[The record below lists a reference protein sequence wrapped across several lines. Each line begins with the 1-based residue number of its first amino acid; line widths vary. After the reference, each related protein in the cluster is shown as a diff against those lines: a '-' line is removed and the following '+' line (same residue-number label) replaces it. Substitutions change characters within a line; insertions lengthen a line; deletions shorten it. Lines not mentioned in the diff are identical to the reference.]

1 MGLLSRLFGKRRDPE
16 KDDASLPVV
25 NVAGDDER
33 MNWAIEKARATL
45 HYFQN
50 SLISPQSYQQY
61 FSVKVLIEDG
71 EYNEHL
77 WLTTPSFDDEGN
89 LYGVVG
95 NKPVSITSVSL
106 NQRIGIESQYISD
119 WMIIEDGRLIGGYT
133 IRAIRDGL
141 ADAEKLDFDKMSGLY
156 IDDGVDYFTHDFST
170 PEGAILSLEDAY
182 EEQDIERAI
191 ACKNFIEEARIL
203 LQKMNDSI
211 KDDDL
216 LHATAEVLRM
226 SFIKNLKD
234 EGFPLFKDIQRVFP
248 LREKI
253 SDKLYLI
260 TEICVFPDGGRSL
273 QKIYTFK
280 EHDGWKVLGI
290 EG

>member
-1 MGLLSRLFGKRRDPE
+1 MGLLSRLFGKRKEPVT
-16 KDDASLPVV
+16 DDDTLPVV

-45 HYFQN
+45 QYFQN
-50 SLISPQSYQQY
+50 SLITPQHYQQY

-95 NKPVSITSVSL
+95 NKPVSVKSVAI
-106 NQRIGIESQYISD
+106 NQKIGIEPHFISD

-141 ADAEKLDFDKMSGLY
+141 PESEKMDFDKMAGLY
-156 IDDGVDYFTHDFST
+156 IDEGIDYFVHDFTT
-170 PEGAILSLEDAY
+170 PEGAILCLEDAY
-182 EEQDIERAI
+182 DDQDIERAVS
-191 ACKNFIEEARIL
+191 CKNFTEEARML
-203 LQKMNDSI
+203 LEKMNENLRN
-211 KDDDL
+211 DDIL
-216 LHATAEVLRM
+216 EATAEVLKH
-226 SFIKNLKD
+226 SFVKSLKD
-234 EGFPLFKDIQRVFP
+234 DGFPLFTGIERVYP

-253 SDKLYLI
+253 TQDLYLI
-260 TEICVFPDGGRSL
+260 TEICIFPDGGRST
-273 QKIYTFK
+273 QKIYTFRD
-280 EHDGWKVLGI
+280 EEGWKVLGI

>member
-1 MGLLSRLFGKRRDPE
+1 MGLLSRLFGKRKEPA
-16 KDDASLPVV
+16 KDEESLPVV
-25 NVAGDDER
+25 NVAGDDIR

-50 SLISPQSYQQY
+50 SLTAPQSHQQY

-71 EYNEHL
+71 LYHEHL

-89 LYGVVG
+89 LYGIVG
-95 NKPVSITSVSL
+95 NKPVSVSSVSV

-119 WMIIEDGRLIGGYT
+119 WMIIEDGRLVGGYT

-141 ADAEKLDFDKMSGLY
+141 PESERLEFDRMAGLY
-156 IDDGVDYFTHDFST
+156 IDEGVDYFIHDFST
-170 PEGAILSLEDAY
+170 PEGAILCLEDAY
-182 EEQDIERAI
+182 DDQDIDKAI
-191 ACKNFIEEARIL
+191 SCKNFEEEARLLLKGMHRTLDNEDIL
-203 LQKMNDSI
+203 Q
-211 KDDDL
+211 
-216 LHATAEVLRM
+216 ATAEVLRQ
-226 SFIKNLKD
+226 SFIKNLTE
-234 EGFPLFKDIQRVFP
+234 EGFPLFKDIDRVYP

-253 SDKLYLI
+253 SNNLYLI
-260 TEICVFPDGGRSL
+260 TEVCVFPDGGRSV

-280 EHDGWKVLGI
+280 NEDGWKVLGI

>member
-1 MGLLSRLFGKRRDPE
+1 MGLLSRLFGKRKEPVT
-16 KDDASLPVV
+16 DDDTLPVV

-77 WLTTPSFDDEGN
+77 WLTSPSFDDEGN

-95 NKPVSITSVSL
+95 NKPVSVSSVSV
-106 NQRIGIESQYISD
+106 NQRIGIESQFISD
-119 WMIIEDGRLIGGYT
+119 WMIIEGGCLIGGYT

-141 ADAEKLDFDKMSGLY
+141 PELERLNFDRKAGLY
-156 IDDGVDYFTHDFST
+156 IDEGIDFFVHDFAT
-170 PEGAILSLEDAY
+170 PEGAILCLEDAY
-182 EEQDIERAI
+182 DEQDIERAVS
-191 ACKNFIEEARIL
+191 CKNFVEEARML
-203 LQKMNDSI
+203 LRKMNDSLNNEDI
-211 KDDDL
+211 
-216 LHATAEVLRM
+216 LHATADVLRLA
-226 SFIKNLKD
+226 FIKSLKD
-234 EGFPLFKDIQRVFP
+234 EGFPLFTGINRAYPQ
-248 LREKI
+248 REKI
-253 SDKLYLI
+253 TDDLYLI
-260 TEICVFPDGGRSL
+260 TEVCVFPDGGRST
-273 QKIYTFK
+273 QKIYTFRDD
-280 EHDGWKVLGI
+280 EGWKVLGT

>member
-1 MGLLSRLFGKRRDPE
+1 MGLLSRLFGKRKEPVA
-16 KDDASLPVV
+16 DDETLPVV

-50 SLISPQSYQQY
+50 SLITPQYYQQY

-71 EYNEHL
+71 QYNEHL

-95 NKPVSITSVSL
+95 NKPVSVKSVTI
-106 NQRIGIESQYISD
+106 NQKIGIEPQFISD

-141 ADAEKLDFDKMSGLY
+141 AESERIDFDKKAGLY
-156 IDDGVDYFTHDFST
+156 IDEGIDYFAHDFTT
-170 PEGAILSLEDAY
+170 PEGAILCLEDAY
-182 EEQDIERAI
+182 DDQDIERAVS
-191 ACKNFIEEARIL
+191 CKNFIEEARML
-203 LQKMNDSI
+203 LQKMNDHLRN
-211 KDDDL
+211 DDIL
-216 LHATAEVLRM
+216 QATAEVLRL
-226 SFIKNLKD
+226 SFVKSLKED
-234 EGFPLFKDIQRVFP
+234 GFPLFTGIERVYP
-248 LREKI
+248 QREKI
-253 SDKLYLI
+253 TDNLYLI
-260 TEICVFPDGGRSL
+260 TELCIFPDGGRST
-273 QKIYTFK
+273 QKIYTFRD
-280 EHDGWKVLGI
+280 EDEWKVLGI